1 MDFSALEAIK
11 PTLIGYQTLLLFVMF
26 IGLVWW
32 AYGRRRKD
40 KFDAIAHSIF
50 DEDEEKLSSASLRT
64 EQDRAGANK
73 E

>member
-1 MDFSALEAIK
+1 MDFSTLEALK

-26 IGLVWW
+26 LGLVWW
-32 AYGRRRKD
+32 AFGKRRKT

-50 DEDEEKLSSASLRT
+50 DEDEERLSSASLRA

>member
-1 MDFSALEAIK
+1 MDFSTLEALK

-26 IGLVWW
+26 LGLIWW

-40 KFDAIAHSIF
+40 KFDSIANSIF
-50 DEDEEKLSSASLRT
+50 DEDEELKSNASLGT

-73 E
+73 Q

>member
-1 MDFSALEAIK
+1 MDFSTLEALK

-32 AYGRRRKD
+32 AYGKRRKT
-40 KFDAIAHSIF
+40 KFDAIAYSIF
-50 DEDEEKLSSASLRT
+50 DEEEERVSNASLGA

-73 E
+73 Q